1 MFEEKPGL
9 AKPLSP
15 RYLQF
20 MANSQTQP
28 IRKRGAVVSKTTAKG
43 ACAKVT
49 FSGVTVLA
57 PKPKAADVRHNVAMS
72 SEALERAK
80 KRLMRPG
87 VRVYARKDVPLYS
100 ADPDR
105 PGVYIRELN
114 GKIDKG
120 VLENGTFKV
129 TG

>member
-1 MFEEKPGL
+1 
-9 AKPLSP
+9 
-15 RYLQF
+15 
-20 MANSQTQP
+20 MANSIATPSRSVQ
-28 IRKRGAVVSKTTAKG
+28 KRGSLVSRGTAKG
-43 ACAKVT
+43 AHSKVT
-49 FSGVTVLA
+49 FSGVTVFA
-57 PKPKAADVRHNVAMS
+57 PKPSSAAVNRNVAMS

-80 KRLMRPG
+80 FRLIRPG
-87 VRVYARKDVPLYS
+87 VRLYARKDVPLYS

-114 GKIDKG
+114 GKIERG